1 MKKNNKPKFSLK
13 NEASTDLESKMIE
26 VRKEM
31 GITSNIVKVS
41 PNKIANWEYR
51 DRREFEVGNIDDLS
65 SSIKKNGQAQPI
77 VITQSNSVFKSA
89 SDEKPYVVIAGYR
102 RWLACQSLGI
112 DVECVIKDIDFE
124 SAVSLVIDE
133 NRKEDV
139 SDYSKGMFFSNVL
152 NSNKITQDRLSKNL
166 GINITSL
173 KAFLSFSR
181 VPEEVWNK
189 VGKDNLKNVSARSS
203 LEISAICNKSEKHY
217 QAILAIADKIGK
229 GFGEKRIKKLV
240 ADIIESEKN
249 EDSTDFEYK
258 FSNKGISFSKSVVE
272 SDKYLDFKN
281 DLKKLFEEYF
291 K

>member
-1 MKKNNKPKFSLK
+1 MKKSNKPKFSLK

-77 VITQSNSVFKSA
+77 VITQSNSVFKSV
-89 SDEKPYVVIAGYR
+89 SDQKPYVVIAGYR

-240 ADIIESEKN
+240 TDIIESEKN

-281 DLKKLFEEYF
+281 DLKKMFEEYF

>member
-77 VITQSNSVFKSA
+77 VITQSNSMFKSA

-240 ADIIESEKN
+240 TYIMDSKKN

>member
-217 QAILAIADKIGK
+217 HAILAIADKIGK

-240 ADIIESEKN
+240 TDIIESEKN